1 MISSTNPTVSYG
13 VPGARSMPHS
23 EYQIAEQQDC
33 MPFNF
38 GSTVGCHR
46 EVEDC
51 VPLSCRIP
59 MAVSSHPH
67 SERNSESTSSDSK
80 ISSRRKSS
88 PSNNKVR
95 KQPNDIEGSRHGTQV
110 PRGSKTAHSIIERKY
125 RENLNSKITQL
136 QEALSVAD
144 CSVQEDSRLPNE
156 ALALNG
162 AKPRKG
168 DILTRTIDYIQQ
180 AEIDKRHMSEEI
192 NLLRSQLTTMK
203 RPSGCEDCPL
213 VNQLRSLQL
222 QVPIKT

>member
-1 MISSTNPTVSYG
+1 
-13 VPGARSMPHS
+13 MPHS
-23 EYQIAEQQDC
+23 EYQNAEQQDC
-33 MPFNF
+33 IPFDF
-38 GSTVGCHR
+38 GSAIGCYR

-51 VPLSCRIP
+51 VPLSCRVP
-59 MAVSSHPH
+59 MTVSSRPR
-67 SERNSESTSSDSK
+67 SERNSESASSDPK

-95 KQPNDIEGSRHGTQV
+95 KQLNDIEGSLHGTQG
-110 PRGSKTAHSIIERKY
+110 PRGSKTAHSLVERKY

-144 CSVQEDSRLPNE
+144 CPVQEDSRLPNE
-156 ALALNG
+156 APALNG
-162 AKPRKG
+162 AKPSKG

-180 AEIDKRHMSEEI
+180 AEIDKRHMGAEI
-192 NLLRSQLTTMK
+192 KLLRSQLATIK

-222 QVPIKT
+222 QVPLKI